1 MDKANNEINSFLENI
16 RRKKNSLKSFDEKK
30 KLLLFF
36 VDWKK
41 KNLKNVSFLNFPK
54 KHLQDYE
61 LFLKEKEFKK
71 TDIDNSLK
79 IISRLLRY
87 LQNKE
92 EESDVQQIVNYY
104 FQTKGYTLDDIK
116 EDAKKKKIIY
126 SRYTRPAKNLLLL
139 AGSVKKAKDAIDK
152 VAAWANTRN
161 LDYAIET
168 VFKKWPEINK
178 LKPKEKE
185 KKPYYRKDPMFWSK
199 TKNKWFVINKEGDW
213 LEFAG
218 DEKEIEWKEEN

>member
-1 MDKANNEINSFLENI
+1 MKKETSEINSFLEGI
-16 RRKKNSLKSFDEKK
+16 KKRNTSLKSFEEKK

-36 VDWKK
+36 LEWKK
-41 KNLKNVSFLNFPK
+41 KNLKNIPLSIFPE
-54 KHLQDYE
+54 KHLQDYSV
-61 LFLKEKEFKK
+61 FLEKKNFKK
-71 TDIDNSLK
+71 KDIDNSLK

-87 LQNKE
+87 IQNKE
-92 EESDVQQIVNYY
+92 EENEVQQIVNYY

-139 AGSVKKAKDAIDK
+139 AGSLDKAKDAIKK
-152 VAAWANTRN
+152 VALWANTRN

-168 VFKKWPEINK
+168 VFKKWPEINS

-185 KKPYYRKDPMFWSK
+185 KKPYYRKDPMIWSK
-199 TKNKWFVINKEGDW
+199 TKNKWYVINKEGDW

>member
-1 MDKANNEINSFLENI
+1 MEKANNEINSFLESI
-16 RRKKNSLKSFDEKK
+16 KKGNTSLKSFQEKK
-30 KLLLFF
+30 KSLLFF
-36 VDWKK
+36 LAWKNE
-41 KNLKNVSFLNFPK
+41 NLKTVSLLNFSE
-54 KHLQDYE
+54 KHLQNYKV
-61 LFLKEKEFKK
+61 FLEKEEFRKK
-71 TDIDNSLK
+71 DIDSSLK

-87 LQNKE
+87 IQNKE

-139 AGSVKKAKDAIDK
+139 AGSLDKAKNAINK
-152 VAAWANTRN
+152 VALWANTRN

-168 VFKKWPEINK
+168 VFKKWPEINR

-185 KKPYYRKDPMFWSK
+185 KKPYYRKDPMIWSK

-218 DEKEIEWKEEN
+218 DEKEIDWKEEI

>member
-1 MDKANNEINSFLENI
+1 MGKLNSEINSFLENI
-16 RRKKNSLKSFDEKK
+16 KKRNTSLKSFEEKK
-30 KLLLFF
+30 KSILFF
-36 VDWKK
+36 LDWKK
-41 KNLKNVSFLNFPK
+41 ENLRNIPLLNFSE
-54 KHLQDYE
+54 KHLRSFQY
-61 LFLKEKEFKK
+61 FLRKEGFKEK
-71 TDIDNSLK
+71 DIDSSLK

-87 LQNKE
+87 IQNKE
-92 EESDVQQIVNYY
+92 EESEVQQIVNYY

-139 AGSVKKAKDAIDK
+139 AGSLNRAKDAINK
-152 VAAWANTRN
+152 VALWANTRN

-185 KKPYYRKDPMFWSK
+185 KKPYYRKDPMIWSK

-218 DEKEIEWKEEN
+218 DEKEIEWREEI